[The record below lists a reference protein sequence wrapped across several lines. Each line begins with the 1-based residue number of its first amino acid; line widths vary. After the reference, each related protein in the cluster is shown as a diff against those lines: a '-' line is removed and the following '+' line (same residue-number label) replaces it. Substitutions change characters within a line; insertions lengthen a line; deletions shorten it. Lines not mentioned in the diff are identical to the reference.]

1 MHAFCHLRVHKLLL
15 WWQNMG
21 EADAALAQA
30 HTPRVHPGNES
41 LSVSCGPDV
50 NLTGERAG
58 LALEPS

>member
-1 MHAFCHLRVHKLLL
+1 
-15 WWQNMG
+15 MG